1 MFNKTHF
8 KNFRITKT
16 VISLTLSFAICFSV
30 SVPIAHSEVRNDDFI
45 VTDTVSARGIKTA
58 DCPNIFATSA
68 TLKTSSGK
76 LLFSRDADK
85 EVKIASLTK
94 IMTAIVALENASL
107 STTIT
112 VSENAVSTGGSN
124 AGLSAGDTMPL
135 SEAIFALMIPS
146 GNDAA
151 TAIAESVGK
160 TIAGTTDTNTSY
172 DAFIAKMNEKATE
185 LGCTHTKFTNPHGL
199 DDGNFESDCH
209 STAND
214 LMIMIECAM
223 NNTNFS
229 SVVKNETHELKIT
242 NNGQATT
249 KTVNSTDSLLGNFDG
264 ACGIKTGTTDLAG
277 YCFAGACE
285 RNGEM
290 VYSVVL
296 GSTDDLTRF
305 EDTKNL
311 FNWYFDN
318 LIDYK
323 LLNAD
328 DNIVANV
335 SNKAWIDVSVPAT
348 FRDENKTCKIFK
360 YDGNVSQS
368 FSFDDVSGDI
378 KAGDKLGVVTFIQNN
393 KVIDTEDLVAAQD
406 CAGPDFGASV
416 SVGFTRFVNL
426 FTKGQSEATSVVLN
440 DTPLVIKFE

>member
-1 MFNKTHF
+1 MFNKTNSF
-8 KNFRITKT
+8 KVRAVRCAFSIF
-16 VISLTLSFAICFSV
+16 ISFALCFCV
-30 SVPIAHSEVRNDDFI
+30 SVPLAHSEVRSDDVI

-68 TLKTSSGK
+68 ALKTSSGK

-85 EVKIASLTK
+85 EVKVASLTK

-107 STTIT
+107 DTTIT
-112 VSENAVSTGGSN
+112 VSENAVATGGSN

-135 SEAIFALMIPS
+135 SEAIYALMIPS

-160 TIAGTTDTNTSY
+160 TMSGSTDTNASY
-172 DAFIAKMNEKATE
+172 NAFIAKMNEKAGD

-199 DDGNFESDCH
+199 DDDEFASDCQ
-209 STAND
+209 SSAND
-214 LMIMIECAM
+214 LMIMIEFAM
-223 NNTNFS
+223 QNTNFS
-229 SVVKNETHELKIT
+229 SVVKCETHELKLT

-285 RNGEM
+285 RAGEM

-296 GSTDDLTRF
+296 GSTDDSTRF

-323 LLNAD
+323 LVNAD
-328 DNIVANV
+328 NNIVGNV
-335 SNKAWIDVSVPAT
+335 ANKAWIDVTVPAT
-348 FRDENKTCKIFK
+348 LNDVEKTCKIFK
-360 YDGNVSQS
+360 FDGNVSQS
-368 FSFDDVSGDI
+368 FSFEDVSGDI
-378 KAGDKLGVVTFIQNN
+378 KKGDKLGTVTFIQNN
-393 KVIDTEDLVAAQD
+393 KAIDVEDVVAAED
-406 CAGPDFGASV
+406 CSGPDFAASI
-416 SVGFTRFVNL
+416 SIGFQRFLNL
-426 FTKGQSEATSVVLN
+426 FTNGQSAATSVVLN